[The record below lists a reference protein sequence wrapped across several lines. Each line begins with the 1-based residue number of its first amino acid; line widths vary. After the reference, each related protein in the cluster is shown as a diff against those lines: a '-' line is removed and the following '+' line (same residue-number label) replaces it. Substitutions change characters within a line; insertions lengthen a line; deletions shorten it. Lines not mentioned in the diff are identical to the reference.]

1 MASRISK
8 FSLQQLRAFARL
20 QNSDITINSTVGIQS
35 TIQRQKELGD
45 DPRSN
50 ADATILY
57 KGASDITEAFAQKL
71 HYFGSGN
78 VWTSAGSTNFVT
90 SGSGYLLGI
99 PLSAGLT
106 SKVGVLLKG
115 IIKLAAADFGNP
127 SGTAY
132 TGAPIYIS
140 LSTEHYTFTAP
151 STSGN
156 IVRILGYCVD
166 ISDDATAITMYF
178 NPDKTW
184 VEV

>member
-1 MASRISK
+1 MANRISK

-50 ADATILY
+50 ADATISYSALGEVSANY
-57 KGASDITEAFAQKL
+57 IYYLGAANF
-71 HYFGSGN
+71 
-78 VWTSAGSTNFVT
+78 WTTARFNTHANA
-90 SGSGYLLGI
+90 GSGYLVGI
-99 PLSAGLT
+99 PLGDGLA
-106 SKVGVLLKG
+106 SEVGILLKG
-115 IIKLAAADFGNP
+115 IIKLPATLF

-132 TGAPIYIS
+132 SGAPIYG
-140 LSTEHYTFTAP
+140 STTLGSYTFTAP
-151 STSGN
+151 SATGN
-156 IVRILGYCVD
+156 IVKILGYCLN
-166 ISDDATAITMYF
+166 ISDDTTGITMYF